1 MGVYIKGME
10 KPKCCLDCWTMHLHA
25 VIGCEIIGEPNEI
38 APNCPL
44 VEVKEPHGR
53 LIDADVLCERLMTEW
68 HTADE
73 NGKKIISEVMA
84 DVVTPI
90 VVGTPTVI
98 EAEGSE

>member
-1 MGVYIKGME
+1 MGVYNPMAKM
-10 KPKCCLDCWTMHLHA
+10 PDNCA
-25 VIGCEIIGEPNEI
+25 VCKEECGHRNIT
-38 APNCPL
+38 AHKRHKRCPL
-44 VEVKEPHGR
+44 IEVKTPHGR
-53 LIDADVLCERLMTEW
+53 LIDADALCERLMTEW

-98 EAEGSE
+98 EAEVE